1 MTTLQ
6 SIQELHNKVFKQ
18 DIKQINYSEA
28 INMITK
34 IKQSKSFEEKYQLLL
49 ELFIGFDNIVSIN
62 VDLREFTD
70 ILNLMKAINRPKSEI
85 NLDELFE
92 KAINS

>member
-18 DIKQINYSEA
+18 DIKQIDYSEA